1 MGKLMAAYN
10 PDLQQKVLQAS
21 RLEQF
26 TPYTL
31 VNRTVC
37 AKSLRRSAFVP
48 TASATVRVSRGSSAS
63 LPPWWT
69 LQAPWL
75 PQCMYQPPGTPL
87 PDRLPFVVAAMSQ
100 SAAEISRQLGAP
112 EDMVPLRT
120 IDDIRDF
127 EQLRVQ
133 GSTPPR

>member
-1 MGKLMAAYN
+1 
-10 PDLQQKVLQAS
+10 
-21 RLEQF
+21 
-26 TPYTL
+26 
-31 VNRTVC
+31 
-37 AKSLRRSAFVP
+37 
-48 TASATVRVSRGSSAS
+48 
-63 LPPWWT
+63 
-69 LQAPWL
+69 
-75 PQCMYQPPGTPL
+75 
-87 PDRLPFVVAAMSQ
+87 MSQ